1 MCERRSTM
9 YRGSICGD
17 IKGYLFVIV
26 VYFVSCCFVFF
37 FQQKTAYEMRI
48 RGWSSDV
55 CSSDLEI
62 KHRVDA
68 LGPALDHLGHLARP
82 PREVKAQAQ
91 RMKMAEGRDRQF
103 ARRILPDSLEDDVAQ
118 IVEQH
123 PGETRTR
130 IGEHQPDQIGRAS
143 VRERVCQYV

>member
-1 MCERRSTM
+1 
-9 YRGSICGD
+9 
-17 IKGYLFVIV
+17 
-26 VYFVSCCFVFF
+26 
-37 FQQKTAYEMRI
+37 MRI
-48 RGWSSDV
+48 SDWSSDV
-55 CSSDLEI
+55 CSSEISKSELGPEDDQHRGELDDRRRDVEQQEI

-82 PREVKAQAQ
+82 PRAVKAQAQ

-123 PGETRTR
+123 PGEKT
-130 IGEHQPDQIGRAS
+130 EKPAD
-143 VRERVCQYV
+143 REQGGK